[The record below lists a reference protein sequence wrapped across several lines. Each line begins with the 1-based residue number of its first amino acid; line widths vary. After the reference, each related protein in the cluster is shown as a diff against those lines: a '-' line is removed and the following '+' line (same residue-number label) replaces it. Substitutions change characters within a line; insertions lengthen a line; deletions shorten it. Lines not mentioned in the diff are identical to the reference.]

1 MRRLDMPEEYKCQ
14 MCGGTFP
21 AQAELQSH
29 VKEQHPEPQQRPQQ
43 QRQP

>member
-1 MRRLDMPEEYKCQ
+1 MPEEYKCQ
-14 MCGGTFP
+14 ACGAPFA

-29 VKEQHPEPQQRPQQ
+29 VREQHPEPPQQRPQQ